1 MSALHVAPCS
11 PTMSPADQAPLSGEL
26 YDRPRRPL
34 PPEVVTALK
43 EPFPEEAISFH
54 DRTGLASIGTMYVV
68 ERLNEVF
75 GLDGWT
81 AAYEL
86 VEAEEMVVVK
96 CRLTV
101 KGYGLI
107 REQFGGNSNQDRGD
121 AYKSACSDAL
131 GKCASQLGI
140 GSYVYKGLVRPPA
153 RGATNQ
159 TSRANRTDAIPVQ
172 AKSMPS
178 RNGTAEAKSKNHLY
192 WFEEMKRVLGV
203 HRFDELLRERGVQD
217 ASEIRTLAEAREFFR
232 QLVAVFDQQYVEL
245 RGNLRD
251 GAYDA
256 ILEILKYPPDPPN
269 LSLTQRL
276 RIYELMKTAT
286 YRDNQGSY

>member
-1 MSALHVAPCS
+1 MSL
-11 PTMSPADQAPLSGEL
+11 ADQAPL
-26 YDRPRRPL
+26 PREVDDHPRTPL
-34 PPEVVTALK
+34 PPEVVTNLK

-86 VEAEEMVVVK
+86 VEAEAMVVVK
-96 CRLTV
+96 CRLAV
-101 KGYGLI
+101 MAYGLM

-140 GSYVYKGLVRPPA
+140 GSYVYKGLVRQPA
-153 RGATNQ
+153 REATNHP
-159 TSRANRTDAIPVQ
+159 SGGNRSDAISPRQ
-172 AKSMPS
+172 RAKSMPKRS
-178 RNGTAEAKSKNHLY
+178 RTADRKPKDHLY
-192 WFEEMKRVLGV
+192 WFQEMKRVLGT
-203 HRFDELLRERGVQD
+203 HRFDEALRKHGVQD
-217 ASEIRTLAEAREFFR
+217 AAEIPNLAEARDFFR
-232 QLVAVFDQQYVEL
+232 QLVTIFDRQYVEL
-245 RGNLRD
+245 RDNLRD
-251 GAYDA
+251 GAYKA
-256 ILEILKYPPDPPN
+256 ILESLKYPPDSPN

-276 RIYELMKTAT
+276 KIYDLMKRAN
-286 YRDNQGSY
+286 YPDNQGSY